1 MQREIS
7 CPLDLHHGMQ
17 DFPGVM
23 ARKLWFSSCLPF
35 ISVTADPRMNNTI
48 HTVFTSRKCGYELDR
63 LLSVALD
70 YVCGPYRWAQFVFFA
85 PVTLRM
91 CQDLPYNTA
100 LTPNLLNHYD
110 QQTAVLAME
119 LLLEH
124 LECLVSWYVP
134 SLWMTAGKPQAQS
147 PAGMTSE
154 VEVLRALKL
163 LFEHHKSLDE
173 KVQTLKEQDWE
184 CAHQASMLANVAQAF
199 ESDESVSDDEGDR
212 VTLFSLAT
220 QLSLSG
226 QGDAETLTVMLQ
238 EQLDAI
244 NEEIWC
250 QLLPPLP
257 KPRRRRHHLA
267 REGDRLGT
275 VTRKSPTA
283 GAQRGARV
291 KPKGSTGSQDNPGN
305 NPSSST
311 SRQDSLHKAP
321 KKKGMKSSIG
331 RLFCKKEKGR
341 LEHPGKEAL
350 GPGVW
355 LFQKCEDLP

>member
-1 MQREIS
+1 
-7 CPLDLHHGMQ
+7 
-17 DFPGVM
+17 
-23 ARKLWFSSCLPF
+23 
-35 ISVTADPRMNNTI
+35 
-48 HTVFTSRKCGYELDR
+48 
-63 LLSVALD
+63 
-70 YVCGPYRWAQFVFFA
+70 
-85 PVTLRM
+85 
-91 CQDLPYNTA
+91 
-100 LTPNLLNHYD
+100 
-110 QQTAVLAME
+110 
-119 LLLEH
+119 
-124 LECLVSWYVP
+124 
-134 SLWMTAGKPQAQS
+134 
-147 PAGMTSE
+147 MTSE

-184 CAHQASMLANVAQAF
+184 CAHQASVLANVAQAF

-275 VTRKSPTA
+275 VTRKKIS
-283 GAQRGARV
+283 
-291 KPKGSTGSQDNPGN
+291 STGSQDNPGN